1 MLCVTRI
8 ITIIVFFIAAIRAQI
23 ERELTRDM
31 IHNTVNKNCG
41 ERNLTEL
48 WMQIMVEKSTAY
60 VRRTFRSFFLLNG
73 VESKISSS

>member
-8 ITIIVFFIAAIRAQI
+8 ITIIVFFIAAIRTQI

-31 IHNTVNKNCG
+31 IHNTVNKDCG

-48 WMQIMVEKSTAY
+48 WMQIMVE
-60 VRRTFRSFFLLNG
+60 
-73 VESKISSS
+73 